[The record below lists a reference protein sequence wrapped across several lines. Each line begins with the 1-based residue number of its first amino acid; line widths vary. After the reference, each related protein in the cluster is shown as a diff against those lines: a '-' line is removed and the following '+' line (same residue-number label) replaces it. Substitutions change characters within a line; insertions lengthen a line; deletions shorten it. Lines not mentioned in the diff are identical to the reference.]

1 MRSGGDRFGAL
12 RRSTDALLQK
22 GQQLVS
28 RGDYAGAAEKF
39 KGALNAWRNG
49 SGPRQE
55 EARIIDFLGKC
66 YVAQRRYEDA
76 YALYSEALG
85 FLTGSAYDEIYT
97 SFLYLNERMGT
108 FTKKPID
115 GF

>member
-1 MRSGGDRFGAL
+1 MRSGNDRFVAL
-12 RRSTDALLQK
+12 RRTTDSLFQE
-22 GQQLVS
+22 GQQLIS
-28 RGDYAGAAEKF
+28 RGDYAGAAGKF
-39 KGALNAWRNG
+39 KGALTAWRNG

-55 EARIIDFLGKC
+55 EARFVDFLGKC
-66 YVAQRRYEDA
+66 YVGQRKYEDA

-85 FLTGSAYDEIYT
+85 YLTGAAYDEIYT

-108 FTKKPID
+108 FTKKDPN